1 MRTDP
6 GAATLRPMSAASRT
20 SGAPRRILVL
30 GYAPVQALDVS
41 GPIEVFSLANR
52 LAEEAG
58 RRPPY
63 RVELISPDGEP
74 LETSS
79 GYALCARAAYAAVR
93 GPIDTLLVAGGEG
106 TRVAMADGRL
116 LAWLRRRAP
125 GIRRVASVCSG
136 ALVLAAAG
144 LLDGR
149 RATTHWSLCEFMER
163 SFPDVRVERD
173 PIFVRDGKLSTSAGI
188 TAGMDLALAL
198 VEEDLGRQPAL
209 EVARW
214 LVLFTRRPGGQA
226 QFSHQLAAE
235 WAEKQPVRDVQAW
248 LADHL
253 DRDLD
258 VAELAGRAGMSA
270 RNFARVFVREVG
282 MTPAR
287 YVEAARVEAARQRLE
302 RTREGV
308 DAIAAE
314 CGFGSAETLR
324 RAFLRVLNVTPSEYR
339 ERFRPVAAG

>member
-1 MRTDP
+1 MP
-6 GAATLRPMSAASRT
+6 ATAPEST
-20 SGAPRRILVL
+20 SPHRVLVL
-30 GYAPVQALDVS
+30 GYAPVQALDVT

-63 RVELISPDGEP
+63 RVDLVSSDGDP

-79 GYALCARAAYAAVR
+79 GYSLSVRSSYARVR
-93 GPIDTLLVAGGEG
+93 GPIDTLLVAGGTG
-106 TRVAMADGRL
+106 TRQAMTDAPL
-116 LAWLRRRAP
+116 LAWLRRREP
-125 GIRRVASVCSG
+125 EIRRVASVCSG

-149 RATTHWSLCEFMER
+149 RATTHWSLCEFMDR
-163 SFPDVRVERD
+163 SFPKVRMERD
-173 PIFVRDGKLSTSAGI
+173 PIFVRDGKVSTSAGI

-198 VEEDLGRQPAL
+198 LEEDLGRQPAL

-235 WAEKQPVRDVQAW
+235 WAEKEPVREVQGW

-253 DRDLD
+253 ERDLD
-258 VAELAGRAGMSA
+258 VAELARRAGMSA
-270 RNFARVFVREVG
+270 RNFARVFSREVG
-282 MTPAR
+282 ITPAR
-287 YVEAARVEAARQRLE
+287 YVESARVEAARQRLE

-308 DAIAAE
+308 DAIAAD

-339 ERFRPVAAG
+339 ERFRPVATD